1 MARVIVPAGPS
12 RCVHAPREGRSF
24 TGDLRLIEAFR
35 SDALDNQRD
44 VLVWLPPGYEQDASR
59 RFPVLYLHDGQNVFD
74 TSTSFAGVEWGVDET
89 ADRLV
94 HEGRIAPPIVVA
106 INHSGAQ
113 RADEFAP
120 THDAHRQAGGHADRY
135 ARFLVEELK
144 PYVDGAF
151 RTLPDARH
159 TAVGG
164 SSLGGLVTLYIGLEH
179 PQVFGGLAV
188 LSPSI
193 WWDRR
198 TLLTRVEALPGR
210 LPWRIWLDVGTAEG
224 RDTLRNARAL
234 KGVLVEKGWTV
245 GTDLHYLEA
254 HDAGHSE
261 SAWAARV
268 EGMLEF
274 LFPVVTSS
282 GAP

>member
-1 MARVIVPAGPS
+1 MPPGPS
-12 RCVHAPREGRSF
+12 QCVHAPREGRSL
-24 TGDLRLIEAFR
+24 TGDVRLLEAFR
-35 SDALDNQRD
+35 SDVLDNQRD
-44 VLVWLPPGYEQDASR
+44 VLVWLPPGYDGATGR
-59 RFPVLYLHDGQNVFD
+59 YPVLYLHDGQNVFD

-89 ADRLV
+89 AERLV
-94 HEGRIAPPIVVA
+94 HEGRIAPPIIVA
-106 INHSGAQ
+106 VDHAGAH

-120 THDAHRQAGGHADRY
+120 THDTHRHAGGHAGRY

-144 PYVDGAF
+144 PWVDASF
-151 RTLPDARH
+151 RTEPAAAH

-164 SSLGGLVTLYIGLEH
+164 SSLGGLVTLYLGLEYPH
-179 PQVFGGLAV
+179 VFGALAV

-198 TLLTRVEALPGR
+198 ALLARVEALPGR

-234 KGVLVEKGWTV
+234 KGALQQKGWLP
-245 GTDLHYLEA
+245 GDDLRYLEA

-261 SAWAARV
+261 SAWAARM
-268 EGMLEF
+268 EGILEF
-274 LFPVVTSS
+274 LFPAAAVRR
-282 GAP
+282 

>member
-1 MARVIVPAGPS
+1 MSRVVVPSDRGPS
-12 RCVHAPREGRSF
+12 APAPREGRTL
-24 TGDLRLIEAFR
+24 TGDVRLVAAFH
-35 SDALDNQRD
+35 SAILDNARD
-44 VLVWLPPGYEQDASR
+44 VHVWLPPGYEQDDTR

-74 TSTSFAGVEWGVDET
+74 ASTSFAGEEWGVDET

-94 HEGRIAPPIVVA
+94 HAGRIAPPIIVA
-106 INHSGAQ
+106 VDHAGAR

-120 THDAHRQAGGHADRY
+120 TYDVHRQAGGHADRY

-144 PYVDGAF
+144 PYVDASF
-151 RTLPDARH
+151 RTRPEAAH

-164 SSLGGLVTLYIGLEH
+164 SSMGGLVTLYLGLER
-179 PQVFGGLAV
+179 PDVFGALAV

-198 TLLTRVEALPGR
+198 AVLARVRALPGR

-234 KGVLVEKGWTV
+234 KALLKARGWTP
-245 GTDLHYLEA
+245 GEDLRYLEA
-254 HDAGHSE
+254 PDAPHSE
-261 SAWAARV
+261 AAWAARV
-268 EGMLEF
+268 EGVLEF
-274 LFPVVTSS
+274 LFP
-282 GAP
+282 PDRQR